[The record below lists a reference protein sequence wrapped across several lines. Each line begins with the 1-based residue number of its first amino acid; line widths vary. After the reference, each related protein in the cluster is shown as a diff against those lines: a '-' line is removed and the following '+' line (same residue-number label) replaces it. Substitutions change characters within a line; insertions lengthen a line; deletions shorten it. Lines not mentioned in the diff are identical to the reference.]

1 MRTVFRYFWNGGIIH
16 DKLKTREA
24 WILLHGF
31 LRKDYVRKNLGGT
44 IMHTKT
50 MEGLAGASTNM
61 KLLNTPFRV
70 YKDAERRGDTAVME
84 RAMGYVGDFAE
95 KAEDYQ
101 KKAEKGMKEEAKEA
115 REKAKTE
122 QGNAIRKREELEKR
136 IAESRNEDTD
146 TVSISES
153 GKVVLDKKTDSV
165 QTGADNGV
173 SIEETADAVKTEPV
187 IYTKTGETLKTESG
201 TNLSVSV

>member
-1 MRTVFRYFWNGGIIH
+1 
-16 DKLKTREA
+16 
-24 WILLHGF
+24 
-31 LRKDYVRKNLGGT
+31 
-44 IMHTKT
+44 MHTKT
-50 MEGLAGASTNM
+50 MEGLTGASMSM

-101 KKAEKGMKEEAKEA
+101 KKAEKGMEEDAKEA

-122 QGNAIRKREELEKR
+122 QENAIRKRKEERKELEKR

-153 GKVVLDKKTDSV
+153 GKAALDKKTDSV
-165 QTGADNGV
+165 QTDADNGV
-173 SIEETADAVKTEPV
+173 SIKETADAVKTEPV
-187 IYTKTGETLKTESG
+187 IYTKTGEALKPESG
-201 TNLSVSV
+201 TNLSVLV

>member
-1 MRTVFRYFWNGGIIH
+1 
-16 DKLKTREA
+16 
-24 WILLHGF
+24 
-31 LRKDYVRKNLGGT
+31 
-44 IMHTKT
+44 MHTKT

-101 KKAEKGMKEEAKEA
+101 KKAEKGMKEDVKEAKE
-115 REKAKTE
+115 KAKME
-122 QGNAIRKREELEKR
+122 QENAIRKRKEEREELEKR

-153 GKVVLDKKTDSV
+153 GKAALDKKPDSV
-165 QTGADNGV
+165 QTDADNGV

-187 IYTKTGETLKTESG
+187 IYTKTGEALKPESG
-201 TNLSVSV
+201 TNISVSV